1 MSEQAAEQPAEQ
13 PAEQTVDAILQ
24 LLKTRGP
31 QSAKA
36 LAATLELTTEGIRQ
50 HLAKLGATGLVS
62 HRDAARGVGR
72 PKRTWRLTGRGHGRF
87 PDGHSQ
93 LMRDM
98 VTAVRGEFG
107 DAGLDRLIAARETQ
121 MYDSYVERIRGHDGL
136 DSRVSALAALRR
148 QEGYMAEA
156 RATGDGG
163 YLLIENHCPI
173 RAAAV
178 ACEGFCRSELE
189 IFRRVLG
196 PGVRVER
203 DEHLL
208 AGARRCAYRI
218 SPI

>member
-1 MSEQAAEQPAEQ
+1 MSEQAAEQ

-93 LMRDM
+93 LMLDL
-98 VTAVRGEFG
+98 VTAIRGEFG
-107 DAGLDRLIAARETQ
+107 DAGLETLIAAREKR
-121 MYDSYVERIRGHDGL
+121 MLASYGERLAGL
-136 DSRVSALAALRR
+136 GDLGDRVRALAALRDE
-148 QEGYMAEA
+148 EGYMAEA
-156 RATGDGG
+156 RAIGDGG
-163 YLLIENHCPI
+163 FLLIENHCPI
-173 RAAAV
+173 CAAAT
-178 ACEGFCRSELE
+178 ACQSFCRSELE
-189 IFRRVLG
+189 VFRAALG
-196 PGVRVER
+196 PDVRVER
-203 DEHLL
+203 CDHLL
-208 AGARRCAYRI
+208 TGARRCAYRI
-218 SPI
+218 VPV